1 MRTSPA
7 LHFTHDAS
15 QHSSFI
21 KAPVLTR
28 HKTVTHSDRPVCS
41 YVPQYFSQRLPFC
54 GKKPPNSTGI
64 LQSSFQPLRWSEN
77 PSSHWSN
84 CNLPVQT
91 QLHQWA
97 FIAPHPPWIQRYAQL
112 LLCCP
117 ETECHFRNT
126 PHSTNGIVLQE
137 ALQTAK
143 ASKFDFPVSVWAL
156 YAAPMHQF
164 SEFTC
169 HRMKRIT

>member
-1 MRTSPA
+1 MNFF
-7 LHFTHDAS
+7 HFSKLPCQPVS

-28 HKTVTHSDRPVCS
+28 RKTVTHSDRPVCS
-41 YVPQYFSQRLPFC
+41 YVRQYFSQCLLFVK
-54 GKKPPNSTGI
+54 KKPLNRNLTKFFPATLLVGESLEPLI
-64 LQSSFQPLRWSEN
+64 ELQSPC
-77 PSSHWSN
+77 SN
-84 CNLPVQT
+84 T
-91 QLHQWA
+91 A
-97 FIAPHPPWIQRYAQL
+97 ASMGFYRTAPPWIQRYAQL

-126 PHSTNGIVLQE
+126 PHSTNRIVLQE

-143 ASKFDFPVSVWAL
+143 TSKLDFPISVRAL
-156 YAAPMHQF
+156 YTAPMHQF